1 MDDLWAI
8 TLWGLKTWLY
18 LLLASIMVPAMF
30 GFSLGISETYMNIL
44 VKTLEV
50 PTAAQTHSYTLCDF
64 NAYMYTATYDFPMT
78 VLSAVGHFEDA
89 QKGPCPQSFWIQQ

>member
-30 GFSLGISETYMNIL
+30 GFSLGVSETYMTIL

-50 PTAAQTHSYTLCDF
+50 PTAAQTHSHTLWDF
-64 NAYMYTATYDFPMT
+64 NAYFFTATSTLP
-78 VLSAVGHFEDA
+78 
-89 QKGPCPQSFWIQQ
+89 